1 MTNDPTIPS
10 EANPFISLHQLLYT
24 KEDQVAL
31 SNPGALATAIEQGGI
46 WGWDRYGRFR
56 NLPYGSE
63 EAQEAL
69 DIIAEEYAYSN
80 QTPYQVDDES
90 EFYRDL
96 IDPLDPAFG
105 FGWAKA
111 VLPSFLRDP
120 SSTANPAPRKSAET
134 RAVSSLH
141 KIISGLAYGLNFDIS
156 ETNKTR
162 VSTVQDYLAQLG
174 HELDN
179 NTVREHLKA
188 AAKLI
193 KTQ

>member
-1 MTNDPTIPS
+1 MTYDPTIPS
-10 EANPFISLHQLLYT
+10 EANPFISLHALLYT

-46 WGWDRYGRFR
+46 WGWDRYGRFK
-56 NLPYGSE
+56 NLPYGSA
-63 EAQEAL
+63 EAQWAL
-69 DIIAEEYAYSN
+69 DLIAEEYDYHN
-80 QTPYQVDDES
+80 QINPEHSS
-90 EFYRDL
+90 ETIFYHDL
-96 IDPLDPAFG
+96 IDPEDPAFG

-111 VLPSFLRDP
+111 VLPKVILDP
-120 SSTANPAPRKSAET
+120 LSPANPAPRKSAET
-134 RAVSSLH
+134 RTVSSLH
-141 KIISGLAYGLNFDIS
+141 KIISALAYGLNFDIS